1 MRTILNAAMLL
12 CALGALLMHA
22 PVANAEPKD
31 WENGKNTWQS
41 THKGDWVTYSIGGSI
56 STRYEVTGV
65 DPGPKITYKFENF
78 DSNGNTLLSKQYT
91 KDWKVI
97 KLNGRLPHKLEVKW
111 DKAEYEVGGVTVE
124 CDTAS
129 WEQTD
134 AGILTTQSVWYSKDV
149 ACGGVVKQTTNG
161 KDMVWLTGFKSK
173 ESALDTGKAGAG
185 DKADTPDAGKATLPK
200 FFRTVGNTARY
211 KAGIGSVIT
220 WQQHTVKEVKDNK
233 ATYTVQFCSES
244 GSALPGRAPRE
255 MTITAE
261 EWGKDREKPAETG
274 VKLKAGDEEY
284 TCDVYKYTK
293 DTTEV
298 QEWVSD
304 GTLIK
309 RVETTGDT
317 TKTLELAK
325 LEMK

>member
-1 MRTILNAAMLL
+1 
-12 CALGALLMHA
+12 
-22 PVANAEPKD
+22 
-31 WENGKNTWQS
+31 
-41 THKGDWVTYSIGGSI
+41 
-56 STRYEVTGV
+56 VTGV
-65 DPGPKITYKFENF
+65 DPGPKITYKFENL
-78 DSNGNTLLSKQYT
+78 DSAGNTTLSKQYT
-91 KDWKVI
+91 KDWKDI
-97 KLNGRLPHKLEVKW
+97 KLNGKLPYKLEVKW
-111 DKAEYEVGGVTVE
+111 DTAEYEVGGVTVD

-129 WEQTD
+129 WVQSD
-134 AGILTTQSVWYSKDV
+134 GTTQAVWYSKDV

-173 ESALDTGKAGAG
+173 DSGLDTGKAGAG
-185 DKADTPDAGKATLPK
+185 ERPDTPDAAKASLPK

-211 KAGIGSVIT
+211 KAGIGSVVT
-220 WQQHTVKEVKDNK
+220 WQQHTVKEVKDDK

-255 MTITAE
+255 MTITGE

-284 TCDVYKYTK
+284 TCDVYKYTR

-304 GTLIK
+304 GALIK

-317 TKTLELAK
+317 TKTLELVK